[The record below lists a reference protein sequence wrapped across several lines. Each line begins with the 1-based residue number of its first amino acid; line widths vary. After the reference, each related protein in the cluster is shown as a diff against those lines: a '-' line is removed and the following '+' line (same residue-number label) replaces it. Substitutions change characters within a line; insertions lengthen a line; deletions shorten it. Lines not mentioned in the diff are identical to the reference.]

1 MLAYMLYKDVLLEI
15 LEEKEKTLFD
25 FFGKILVIINVIFIM
40 LISLILDLAIL
51 PLEIIIGI
59 IYYIKIQKKEDKQW
73 QRNKKKQ

>member
-59 IYYIKIQKKEDKQW
+59 IYYIKIQKKEDK
-73 QRNKKKQ
+73 R

>member
-15 LEEKEKTLFD
+15 LEDKEKTLFD

-59 IYYIKIQKKEDKQW
+59 IYYIKIQKKEDK
-73 QRNKKKQ
+73 R

>member
-1 MLAYMLYKDVLLEI
+1 MLAYMLYKEVLLEI

-59 IYYIKIQKKEDKQW
+59 IYYIKIQKKEDKRW
-73 QRNKKKQ
+73 QKNKNQ

>member
-15 LEEKEKTLFD
+15 LEEKEKTLLD

-59 IYYIKIQKKEDKQW
+59 IYYIKIQKKEDKRW
-73 QRNKKKQ
+73 QKNKNQ

>member
-15 LEEKEKTLFD
+15 LEEKEKTLLD

-59 IYYIKIQKKEDKQW
+59 IYYIKIQKKEDK
-73 QRNKKKQ
+73 R